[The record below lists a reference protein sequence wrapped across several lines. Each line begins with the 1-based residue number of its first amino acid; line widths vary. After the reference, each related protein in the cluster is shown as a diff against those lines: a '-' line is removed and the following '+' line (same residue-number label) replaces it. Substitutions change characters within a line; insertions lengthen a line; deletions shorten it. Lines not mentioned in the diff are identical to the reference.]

1 MIDNNMTM
9 TVSLKDEASP
19 EFKKMA
25 TRFGMSTSDF
35 KKYLKDMMAKAKEME
50 QQINKLDFK
59 KLQENI
65 KTLRQEAQTQLA
77 EMKKS
82 LESLKAKSKDVF
94 LSIEKWTTRAVTA
107 IVAYTTIAGKQFA
120 DLESNIKKVET
131 ISDDSFKKISK
142 EVRNMA
148 MASGTSSK
156 ELAGALYEIVSAV
169 GDVPEKYKILEYSNK
184 LAIAGFTDTTTAV
197 DVLTTILNGYGMEMS
212 EVNRVSDILIQTQN
226 KGKIVVS
233 ELAQYMG
240 PIISTAKLAKVS
252 LEELAGAM
260 ATMTANGVKAPEA
273 STYLKNMMNELIKTG
288 TDADKAF
295 KKIYGKSFLQFKE
308 QGGTLQE
315 ALISLNESAKK
326 SGMTL
331 IDVFSS
337 IRSSSGALVLANN
350 MDKFIDSLKAMENA
364 SGTTDKAF
372 QKMMDTFTQKFKQVK
387 EILKEFGLR
396 IFETIAPQIDK
407 LMEKIKSIDV
417 DKVFSQENINN
428 VVSFGKAI
436 VTLGIALKGLKF
448 ANGFLEGLRILTG
461 AEVKKDM
468 LSVLKNGLGAMKNNV
483 KAQGL
488 GVMAH
493 FARRTPEQMQL
504 PGMGTT
510 SVPKT
515 SMFAGMLSSF
525 QGIIGKFKALFA
537 GGFTGALKSLGSVI
551 GRIIP
556 YILGSVKVFAA
567 LLGKLALI
575 GGVVAAVILALKLLW
590 DILSKNK
597 NVTQVWGKV
606 LTNLKEFISNIIYV
620 GKQLYTFLLNTFTG
634 DGVFGMVGKAIGS
647 VASAI
652 GSFINW
658 IIEAANKLLRKIGK
672 EIEAVNLN
680 YQNKQQNGASIEYWE
695 QQQAAL
701 NPIVAKGK
709 DKDVDPT
716 GGNVADLANSAQETA
731 NKFREGFEKLMSEI
745 GANITKEFTNEE
757 KLAELEKAKGKYGKY
772 IDEINRAI
780 NNVKLDILAD
790 KISYLLQGINL
801 ESLPKTF
808 EQKIMDLQEAAKK
821 QEEVIERL
829 KIKKVEPHVLQEA
842 EDKLKSI
849 EYTLRKLPLDEQK
862 EKLQEFAEAI
872 EKMPI
877 DEQISRYNA
886 LIPAIEGQI
895 AIVER
900 MVNDGLLDEKVLKD
914 YKKYLDEIKKKQQD
928 VMAQG
933 LTTWQ
938 KWGQGIQLL
947 ANTFSQL
954 GSATGSKT
962 MSGIG
967 NVLGNVFSIGSA
979 LKNWGGMS
987 SITGMFGAKAGAFT
1001 AGMNSLGAIAGAV
1014 TGGIA
1019 LVGTIG
1025 SLFGRSGK
1033 KKAAAIDAR
1042 NKENEEAYKKQISAL
1057 QQLTQ
1062 AIQQNSERIKSFADR
1077 MLTDIAKNPTIK
1089 MIFGGES
1096 NFDLLHHSVI
1106 AGKHF
1111 ADIAALEKGSK
1122 RYRSGFRKKSKSTYT
1137 KVDIGESEL
1146 LRYLG
1151 FSKSELDAFTD
1162 SEMKQLDSVLHNV
1175 NHETLRRATGRNLT
1189 ESSIEEWKKQVH
1201 EFVEQIKYL
1210 EKEKADLFKGS
1221 TLESFTGVEY
1231 KTEKELIKEYTE
1243 QFKQMGLVGE
1253 QYNET
1258 IKEMAKNNQVLITS
1272 MLDVRNSTIEG
1283 FASGNGGFLSSM
1295 KSYFEK
1301 IFKNASS
1308 VAYDVVFSDLDHYLT
1323 QAFEKISNKLVDIK
1337 KNGKLDFKGL
1347 FSDFDFEKL
1356 KNLDIMEKQV
1366 KQSLDVIKKELL
1378 SNGIDLSLINKM
1390 LPWSDFND
1398 RINDLKNALSSAMNA
1413 GLEEHKFSSFTKAL
1427 GQSLYDSVKNSLVKA
1442 FSESALYQGMIE
1454 KFIRAENFQAQLEKA
1469 GNFKDVLGIADGI
1482 MKKFSYEL
1490 EAAGFGGFD
1499 AINNIRREEDTQL
1512 GNAYYTDKAA
1522 NVNIN
1527 VTNNFYAEVYGVD
1540 DLDTRIAKGTESGIK
1555 NWLNRPNGSN

>member
-9 TVSLKDEASP
+9 TVSLNDEASP

-25 TRFGMSTSDF
+25 NRFGMSTNKF

-50 QQINKLDFK
+50 REINKLDFK

-252 LEELAGAM
+252 LEELSGAM

-372 QKMMDTFTQKFKQVK
+372 QKMMNTFTQKFKQVK

-396 IFETIAPQIDK
+396 VFETIAPQIDK
-407 LMEKIKSIDV
+407 LMKKIKSIDV
-417 DKVFSQENINN
+417 DKVFSQENINK

-488 GVMAH
+488 GVMASAGKAYN
-493 FARRTPEQMQL
+493 FTKNIPNL
-504 PGMGTT
+504 TT
-510 SVPKT
+510 SSGFKNGIQALNNAAGNISIKSITSILGGAFKGLGNILKNIVPY
-515 SMFAGMLSSF
+515 
-525 QGIIGKFKALFA
+525 
-537 GGFTGALKSLGSVI
+537 V
-551 GRIIP
+551 
-556 YILGSVKVFAA
+556 LGSVKVFVA

-575 GGVVAAVILALKLLW
+575 GAVVGVVIAALKLLW

-620 GKQLYTFLLNTFTG
+620 GKQLYTFLVNIFTG
-634 DGVFGMVGKAIGS
+634 DGVFGMVGKAIGGL
-647 VASAI
+647 ASAL
-652 GSFINW
+652 GSFFNW
-658 IIEAANKLLRKIGK
+658 ILEKANWFLKFIGK
-672 EIEAVNLN
+672 GLERANTRDDKKSYWGNVYDTNNSNDGFLSVPSGIGKTTKE
-680 YQNKQQNGASIEYWE
+680 NKDTI
-695 QQQAAL
+695 L
-701 NPIVAKGK
+701 
-709 DKDVDPT
+709 
-716 GGNVADLANSAQETA
+716 GGNVADLANSAEDVA
-731 NKFREGFEKLMSEI
+731 KKFREGFEKLMSEI

-1033 KKAAAIDAR
+1033 KKAAAIDAK
-1042 NKENEEAYKKQISAL
+1042 NKENEEAYKKQIFAL

-1096 NFDLLHHSVI
+1096 NFDLLHHSMI

-1111 ADIAALEKGSK
+1111 ADITALEKGSK

-1137 KVDIGESEL
+1137 KVDIGEGEL
-1146 LRYLG
+1146 LKYLG
-1151 FSKSELDAFTD
+1151 FAKTELDAFTD
-1162 SEMKQLDSVLHNV
+1162 EEMKQLDSVLDKV

-1221 TLESFTGVEY
+1221 TLESFAGVEY

-1308 VAYDVVFSDLDHYLT
+1308 VAYDVVFSDLDNYLT
-1323 QAFEKISNKLVDIK
+1323 RAFEKISNKLVDIK

-1378 SNGIDLSLINKM
+1378 SHGVDLSLIDKM

-1522 NVNIN
+1522 NVNI
-1527 VTNNFYAEVYGVD
+1527 TFNNTYNGDIYGFD
-1540 DLDTRIAKGTESGIK
+1540 DFESINRKMWLK
-1555 NWLNRPNGSN
+1555 NMEEYRLKPNGSN

>member
-9 TVSLKDEASP
+9 IVSLKDEASP

-82 LESLKAKSKDVF
+82 LESLKEKSKDVF

-120 DLESNIKKVET
+120 DLETNIKKVET

-148 MASGTSSK
+148 MDSGTSSK

-212 EVNRVSDILIQTQN
+212 QVNRVSDILIQTQN

-273 STYLKNMMNELIKTG
+273 STYLNNMMNELIKTG
-288 TDADKAF
+288 THADKAF

-364 SGTTDKAF
+364 GGTTDKAF

-428 VVSFGKAI
+428 VVGFGKAI

-510 SVPKT
+510 SIPKT

-525 QGIIGKFKALFA
+525 QKIVGKFKALFA

-575 GGVVAAVILALKLLW
+575 GGVVATVILALKLLW
-590 DILSKNK
+590 NILSKNK

-606 LTNLKEFISNIIYV
+606 LTNLKDFISNIIYV

-634 DGVFGMVGKAIGS
+634 NGVFGMVGKAIGS

-695 QQQAAL
+695 QQQAVL
-701 NPIVAKGK
+701 NPVVAKGK
-709 DKDVDPT
+709 DKNVETT

-772 IDEINRAI
+772 IEEINRAI

-790 KISYLLQGINL
+790 KISYLSKGINI
-801 ESLPKTF
+801 ESMEKSF
-808 EQKIMDLQEAAKK
+808 EQKKKDLEQMIEAQK
-821 QEEVIERL
+821 ELIERN
-829 KIKKVEPHVLQEA
+829 KIKGIDEYPLKEL
-842 EDKLKSI
+842 EDQLKNM

-895 AIVER
+895 AIVEQ

-914 YKKYLDEIKKKQQD
+914 YKKDLDEIKKKQQD

-938 KWGQGIQLL
+938 KWGENIEVL
-947 ANTFSQL
+947 ANSLSQL
-954 GSATGSKT
+954 ASATGSKR
-962 MSGIG
+962 IG
-967 NVLGNVFSIGSA
+967 MASNILGNA
-979 LKNWGGMS
+979 MS
-987 SITGMFGAKAGAFT
+987 MAKG
-1001 AGMNSLGAIAGAV
+1001 
-1014 TGGIA
+1014 
-1019 LVGTIG
+1019 IG
-1025 SLFGRSGK
+1025 SLVSIASGATTAGVIPVIGTAIGVVSAGINIVKAFGASGK
-1033 KKAAAIDAR
+1033 KKAAKIDAR

-1062 AIQQNSERIKSFADR
+1062 AIQKNSERIKSFADR
-1077 MLTDIAKNPTIK
+1077 MLTDVAKNPTIR
-1089 MIFGGES
+1089 MIVGGER
-1096 NFDLLHHSVI
+1096 NFNLLHNSMI
-1106 AGKHF
+1106 SGKHF
-1111 ADIAALEKGSK
+1111 ADITALEKGSA
-1122 RYRSGFRKKSKSTYT
+1122 RYRSGFRHKHKSTYT

-1151 FSKSELDAFTD
+1151 FDKTELDAFTD
-1162 SEMKQLDSVLHNV
+1162 SEMKQLDKVLNQV

-1210 EKEKADLFKGS
+1210 EREKADLFKGS
-1221 TLESFTGVEY
+1221 TLESFSGVEY

-1253 QYNET
+1253 QYNKT

-1283 FASGNGGFLSSM
+1283 FASGNGGFLTSM

-1308 VAYDVVFSDLDHYLT
+1308 VAYDLVFSDLDHYLT

-1337 KNGKLDFKGL
+1337 KSGKLDFKGL
-1347 FSDFDFEKL
+1347 FSDFDFEKI

-1378 SNGIDLSLINKM
+1378 SRGVDLSLIDKM

-1398 RINDLKNALSSAMNA
+1398 RINGLKNALSSAMSA
-1413 GLEEHKFSSFTKAL
+1413 GLEEHKFSSFTKVL
-1427 GQSLYDSVKNSLVKA
+1427 GQSLYDSVKNSLIKA

-1454 KFIRAENFQAQLEKA
+1454 KFIRAEDFQAQLEKA
-1469 GNFKDVLGIADGI
+1469 GNFKDALRIADGI
-1482 MKKFSYEL
+1482 MKKFGYEL
-1490 EAAGFGGFD
+1490 EANGLGGFD
-1499 AINNIRREEDTQL
+1499 GINNIRREEDTQL

>member
-9 TVSLKDEASP
+9 IVSLKDEASP

-82 LESLKAKSKDVF
+82 LESLKEKSKDVF

-120 DLESNIKKVET
+120 DLETNIKKVET

-148 MASGTSSK
+148 MDSGTSSK

-212 EVNRVSDILIQTQN
+212 QVNRVSDILIQTQN

-364 SGTTDKAF
+364 GGTTDKAF

-493 FARRTPEQMQL
+493 FARRTPEQLQL

-510 SVPKT
+510 SIPKT

-525 QGIIGKFKALFA
+525 QKIVGKFKALFA

-575 GGVVAAVILALKLLW
+575 GGVVATVILALKLLW
-590 DILSKNK
+590 NILSKNK

-606 LTNLKEFISNIIYV
+606 LTNLKDFISNIIYV

-634 DGVFGMVGKAIGS
+634 NGVFGMVGKAIGS

-701 NPIVAKGK
+701 NPIITKGK
-709 DKDVDPT
+709 DKDVVPT

-772 IDEINRAI
+772 IEEINRAI

-790 KISYLLQGINL
+790 KISYLSKGINI
-801 ESLPKTF
+801 ESMEKSF
-808 EQKIMDLQEAAKK
+808 EQKKKDLEQMIEAQK
-821 QEEVIERL
+821 ELIERN
-829 KIKKVEPHVLQEA
+829 KIKGIDEYPLKEL
-842 EDKLKSI
+842 EDQLKNM

-895 AIVER
+895 AIVEQ

-914 YKKYLDEIKKKQQD
+914 YKKNLDEIKKKQQE
-928 VMAQG
+928 VQAQG
-933 LTTWQ
+933 LTTWE

-967 NVLGNVFSIGSA
+967 NILGNVFSIGSA
-979 LKNWGGMS
+979 MKNWGGMS
-987 SITGMFGAKAGAFT
+987 SITGMFSKAGSFSG
-1001 AGMNSLGAIAGAV
+1001 GMASLGAVAGAV

-1025 SLFGRSGK
+1025 SLIGRSGK
-1033 KKAAAIDAR
+1033 KKAAKIDAR

-1077 MLTDIAKNPTIK
+1077 MLTDVAKNPTIR
-1089 MIFGGES
+1089 MIVGGEN
-1096 NFDLLHHSVI
+1096 NFDLLHNSMI
-1106 AGKHF
+1106 GGKHF
-1111 ADIAALEKGSK
+1111 ADIVALEKGSA
-1122 RYRSGFRKKSKSTYT
+1122 RYRSGFRHKHKSTYT

-1151 FSKSELDAFTD
+1151 FDKTELDAFTD
-1162 SEMKQLDSVLHNV
+1162 SEMKQLDKVLNQV

-1210 EKEKADLFKGS
+1210 EREKADLFKGS
-1221 TLESFTGVEY
+1221 TLESFSGVEY

-1253 QYNET
+1253 QYNKT

-1283 FASGNGGFLSSM
+1283 FASGNGGFLTSM

-1308 VAYDVVFSDLDHYLT
+1308 VAYDLVFSDLDHYLT

-1337 KNGKLDFKGL
+1337 KSGKLDFKGL
-1347 FSDFDFEKL
+1347 FSDFDFEKI

-1378 SNGIDLSLINKM
+1378 SRGVDLSLINKM

-1398 RINDLKNALSSAMNA
+1398 RINSLKNALSNAMSA

-1427 GQSLYDSVKNSLVKA
+1427 GQSLYDSVKNSLIKA

-1454 KFIRAENFQAQLEKA
+1454 KFIKAEDFQAQLEKA
-1469 GNFKDVLGIADGI
+1469 GNFKEALRIADGI
-1482 MKKFSYEL
+1482 MKKFGYEL
-1490 EAAGFGGFD
+1490 EANGLGGFD
-1499 AINNIRREEDTQL
+1499 GINNIRREEDTQL

-1522 NVNIN
+1522 NVNF
-1527 VTNNFYAEVYGVD
+1527 TFNNTYNGDIYGIED
-1540 DLDTRIAKGTESGIK
+1540 FNGKIRRMWTECWEEQRK
-1555 NWLNRPNGSN
+1555 KPNGSN

>member
-9 TVSLKDEASP
+9 IVSLKDEASP

-82 LESLKAKSKDVF
+82 LESLKEKSKDVF

-120 DLESNIKKVET
+120 DLETNIKKVET

-148 MASGTSSK
+148 MDSGTSSK

-212 EVNRVSDILIQTQN
+212 QVNRVSDILIQTQN

-364 SGTTDKAF
+364 GGTTDKAF

-510 SVPKT
+510 SIPKT

-525 QGIIGKFKALFA
+525 QKIVGKFKALFA

-575 GGVVAAVILALKLLW
+575 GGVVATVILALKLLW
-590 DILSKNK
+590 NILSKNK

-606 LTNLKEFISNIIYV
+606 LTNLKDFISNIIYV

-634 DGVFGMVGKAIGS
+634 NGVFGMVGKAIGS

-701 NPIVAKGK
+701 NPIITKGK
-709 DKDVDPT
+709 DKDVVPT

-772 IDEINRAI
+772 IEEINRAI

-790 KISYLLQGINL
+790 KISYLSKGINI
-801 ESLPKTF
+801 ESMEKSF
-808 EQKIMDLQEAAKK
+808 EQKKKDLEQMIEAQK
-821 QEEVIERL
+821 ELIERN
-829 KIKKVEPHVLQEA
+829 KIKGIDEYPLKEL
-842 EDKLKSI
+842 EDQLKNM

-895 AIVER
+895 AIVEQ

-914 YKKYLDEIKKKQQD
+914 YKKNLDEIKKKQQE
-928 VMAQG
+928 VQAQG
-933 LTTWQ
+933 LTTWE

-967 NVLGNVFSIGSA
+967 NILGNVFSIGSA
-979 LKNWGGMS
+979 MKNWGGMS
-987 SITGMFGAKAGAFT
+987 SITGMFSKAGSFSG
-1001 AGMNSLGAIAGAV
+1001 GMASLGAVAGAV

-1025 SLFGRSGK
+1025 SLIGRSGK
-1033 KKAAAIDAR
+1033 KKAAKIDAR

-1077 MLTDIAKNPTIK
+1077 MLTDVAKNPTIR
-1089 MIFGGES
+1089 MIVGGER
-1096 NFDLLHHSVI
+1096 NFDLLHNSMI
-1106 AGKHF
+1106 GGKHF
-1111 ADIAALEKGSK
+1111 ADITALEKGSA
-1122 RYRSGFRKKSKSTYT
+1122 RYRSGLRHKHKSTYT

-1151 FSKSELDAFTD
+1151 FDKTELDAFTD
-1162 SEMKQLDSVLHNV
+1162 SEMKQLDNVLNRV

-1210 EKEKADLFKGS
+1210 EREKADLFKGS
-1221 TLESFTGVEY
+1221 TLESFSGVEY

-1253 QYNET
+1253 QYNKT

-1337 KNGKLDFKGL
+1337 KSGKLDFKGL
-1347 FSDFDFEKL
+1347 FSDFDFEKF

-1378 SNGIDLSLINKM
+1378 SRGVDLSLIDKM

-1398 RINDLKNALSSAMNA
+1398 RINGLKNALSSAMSA
-1413 GLEEHKFSSFTKAL
+1413 GLEEHKFSSFTKVL
-1427 GQSLYDSVKNSLVKA
+1427 GQSLYDSVKNSLIKA

-1454 KFIRAENFQAQLEKA
+1454 KFIRAEDFQAQLEKA
-1469 GNFKDVLGIADGI
+1469 GNFKEALRIADGI
-1482 MKKFSYEL
+1482 MKKFGYEL
-1490 EAAGFGGFD
+1490 EANGLGGFD
-1499 AINNIRREEDTQL
+1499 GINNIRREEDTQL

>member
-9 TVSLKDEASP
+9 TVSLNDEASP

-25 TRFGMSTSDF
+25 NRFGMSTNKF

-50 QQINKLDFK
+50 REINKLDFK

-240 PIISTAKLAKVS
+240 PIISTAKIAKVS

-372 QKMMDTFTQKFKQVK
+372 QKMMNTFTQKFKQVK

-417 DKVFSQENINN
+417 DKVFSQENIDK

-468 LSVLKNGLGAMKNNV
+468 LSVLKNGLGATRNNI

-488 GVMAH
+488 SVMSY
-493 FARRTPEQMQL
+493 FAKKTPEQMQL
-504 PGMGTT
+504 PGMGTSGT
-510 SVPKT
+510 KT
-515 SMFAGMLSSF
+515 SMFAGLLTSF
-525 QGIIGKFKALFA
+525 QGMIGKFKSLFA
-537 GGFTGALKSLGSVI
+537 GGFTAALKSLGGVI

-556 YILGSVKVFAA
+556 YILGSVKVFVA

-575 GGVVAAVILALKLLW
+575 GAVVGAVILALKLLW

-652 GSFINW
+652 GSFVNW

-672 EIEAVNLN
+672 EIEAVNLD

-709 DKDVDPT
+709 DKNVVPT
-716 GGNVADLANSAQETA
+716 EGNVADLANSAEDVA
-731 NKFREGFEKLMSEI
+731 KKFREGFEKLMSEI

-790 KISYLLQGINL
+790 KISYLSKGINI
-801 ESLPKTF
+801 ESMAKSF
-808 EQKIMDLQEAAKK
+808 EQKKKDLEQMIEAQK
-821 QEEVIERL
+821 EIIERK
-829 KIKKVEPHVLQEA
+829 KIKGIDEYALKEL
-842 EDKLKSI
+842 EDQLKNM

-895 AIVER
+895 AIVEK
-900 MVNDGLLDEKVLKD
+900 MVNDGLLDEKFLKD

-987 SITGMFGAKAGAFT
+987 SITGMFSGASGAFT
-1001 AGMNSLGAIAGAV
+1001 AGMTSLGAIAGAV

-1096 NFDLLHHSVI
+1096 NFDLLHHSMI

-1111 ADIAALEKGSK
+1111 ADITAIEKGSK

-1162 SEMKQLDSVLHNV
+1162 GEMKQLDSVLHNV

-1308 VAYDVVFSDLDHYLT
+1308 VAYDVVFSDLDNYLT
-1323 QAFEKISNKLVDIK
+1323 RAFEKISNKLVDIK

-1522 NVNIN
+1522 NVNMTFNITHN
-1527 VTNNFYAEVYGVD
+1527 GDVYGIE
-1540 DLDTRIAKGTESGIK
+1540 DLNGKIRRMWTECWEEQRK
-1555 NWLNRPNGSN
+1555 KPNGSN

>member
-9 TVSLKDEASP
+9 TVSLNDEASP

-25 TRFGMSTSDF
+25 NRFGMSTNKF

-50 QQINKLDFK
+50 REINKLDFK

-233 ELAQYMG
+233 ELAQYMR

-372 QKMMDTFTQKFKQVK
+372 QKMMNTFTQKFKQVK

-417 DKVFSQENINN
+417 DKVFSQENIDK

-468 LSVLKNGLGAMKNNV
+468 LSVLKNGLGATRNNI

-488 GVMAH
+488 SVMSY
-493 FARRTPEQMQL
+493 FAKKTPEQMQL
-504 PGMGTT
+504 PGMGTSGT
-510 SVPKT
+510 KT
-515 SMFAGMLSSF
+515 SMFAGLLTSF
-525 QGIIGKFKALFA
+525 QGMIGKFKSLFA
-537 GGFTGALKSLGSVI
+537 GGFTAALKSLGGVI

-556 YILGSVKVFAA
+556 YILGSVKVFVA

-575 GGVVAAVILALKLLW
+575 GAVVGAVILALKLLW

-652 GSFINW
+652 GSFVNW

-672 EIEAVNLN
+672 EIEAVNLD

-709 DKDVDPT
+709 DKNVVPT
-716 GGNVADLANSAQETA
+716 EGNVADLANSAEDVA
-731 NKFREGFEKLMSEI
+731 KKFREGFEKLMSEI

-790 KISYLLQGINL
+790 KISYLSKGINI
-801 ESLPKTF
+801 ESMAKSF
-808 EQKIMDLQEAAKK
+808 EQKKKDLEQMIEAQK
-821 QEEVIERL
+821 EIIERK
-829 KIKKVEPHVLQEA
+829 KIKGIDEYALKEL
-842 EDKLKSI
+842 EDQLKNM

-895 AIVER
+895 AIVEK
-900 MVNDGLLDEKVLKD
+900 MVNDGLLDEKFLKD

-987 SITGMFGAKAGAFT
+987 SITGMFSGASGAFT
-1001 AGMNSLGAIAGAV
+1001 AGMTSLGAIAGAV

-1096 NFDLLHHSVI
+1096 NFDLLHHSMI

-1111 ADIAALEKGSK
+1111 ADITAIEKGSK

-1162 SEMKQLDSVLHNV
+1162 GEMKQLDSVLHNV

-1308 VAYDVVFSDLDHYLT
+1308 VAYDVVFSDLDNYLT
-1323 QAFEKISNKLVDIK
+1323 RAFEKISNKLVDIK

-1398 RINDLKNALSSAMNA
+1398 RINDLKNALSSAMNT

-1522 NVNIN
+1522 NVNMTFNITHN
-1527 VTNNFYAEVYGVD
+1527 GDVYGIE
-1540 DLDTRIAKGTESGIK
+1540 DLNGKIRRMWTECWEEQRK
-1555 NWLNRPNGSN
+1555 KPNGSN

>member
-9 TVSLKDEASP
+9 IVSLKDEASP

-82 LESLKAKSKDVF
+82 LESLKEKSKDVF

-120 DLESNIKKVET
+120 DLETNIKKVET

-148 MASGTSSK
+148 MDSGTSSK

-212 EVNRVSDILIQTQN
+212 QVNRVSDILIQTQN

-364 SGTTDKAF
+364 GGTTDKAF

-428 VVSFGKAI
+428 VVGFGKAI

-448 ANGFLEGLRILTG
+448 ANGFLEGLRVLTG

-575 GGVVAAVILALKLLW
+575 GGVVATVILALKLLW
-590 DILSKNK
+590 NILSKNK

-606 LTNLKEFISNIIYV
+606 LTNLKDFISNIIYV

-634 DGVFGMVGKAIGS
+634 NGVFGMVGKAIGS

-701 NPIVAKGK
+701 NPIITKGK
-709 DKDVDPT
+709 DKDVVPT

-772 IDEINRAI
+772 IEEINRAI
-780 NNVKLDILAD
+780 NNVKLDILAE
-790 KISYLLQGINL
+790 KISYLSKGINI
-801 ESLPKTF
+801 ESMEKSF
-808 EQKIMDLQEAAKK
+808 EQKKKDLEQMIEAQK
-821 QEEVIERL
+821 ELIERN
-829 KIKKVEPHVLQEA
+829 KIKGIDEYPLKEL
-842 EDKLKSI
+842 EDQLKNM

-895 AIVER
+895 AIVEQ

-914 YKKYLDEIKKKQQD
+914 YKKNLDEIKKKQQE
-928 VMAQG
+928 VQAQG
-933 LTTWQ
+933 LTTWE

-967 NVLGNVFSIGSA
+967 NILGNVFSIGSA
-979 LKNWGGMS
+979 MKNWGGMA
-987 SITGMFGAKAGAFT
+987 SITEMFSGGSAAFSGGMA
-1001 AGMNSLGAIAGAV
+1001 SLGAVAGAV

-1025 SLFGRSGK
+1025 SLIGRRGK
-1033 KKAAAIDAR
+1033 KKAAKIDAK

-1077 MLTDIAKNPTIK
+1077 MLTDVAKNPTIR
-1089 MIFGGES
+1089 MIVGGEN
-1096 NFDLLHHSVI
+1096 NFDLLHNSMI
-1106 AGKHF
+1106 GGKHF
-1111 ADIAALEKGSK
+1111 ADIVALEKGSA
-1122 RYRSGFRKKSKSTYT
+1122 RYRSGFRHKHKSTYT
-1137 KVDIGESEL
+1137 KVDIGEAEL

-1151 FSKSELDAFTD
+1151 FDKRELDAFTD
-1162 SEMKQLDSVLHNV
+1162 SEMKQLDNVLNQV

-1210 EKEKADLFKGS
+1210 EREKADLFKGS
-1221 TLESFTGVEY
+1221 TLESFSGVEY

-1253 QYNET
+1253 QYNKT

-1283 FASGNGGFLSSM
+1283 FASGNGGFLTSM

-1308 VAYDVVFSDLDHYLT
+1308 VAYDLVFSDLDHYLT

-1337 KNGKLDFKGL
+1337 KSGKLDFKGL
-1347 FSDFDFEKL
+1347 FSDFDFEKF

-1378 SNGIDLSLINKM
+1378 SRGVDLSLINKM

-1398 RINDLKNALSSAMNA
+1398 RINSLKNALSNAMSA

-1427 GQSLYDSVKNSLVKA
+1427 GQSLYDSVKNSLIKA

-1454 KFIRAENFQAQLEKA
+1454 KFIRAEDFQAQLEKA
-1469 GNFKDVLGIADGI
+1469 GNFKDALRIADGI
-1482 MKKFSYEL
+1482 MKKFGYEL
-1490 EAAGFGGFD
+1490 EANGLGGFD
-1499 AINNIRREEDTQL
+1499 GINNIRREEDTQL

>member
-9 TVSLKDEASP
+9 TVSLNDEASP

-25 TRFGMSTSDF
+25 NRFGMSTNKF

-50 QQINKLDFK
+50 REINKLDFK

-372 QKMMDTFTQKFKQVK
+372 QKMMNTFTQKFKQVK

-417 DKVFSQENINN
+417 DKVFSQENIDK

-468 LSVLKNGLGAMKNNV
+468 LSVLKNGLGATRNNI

-488 GVMAH
+488 SVMSY
-493 FARRTPEQMQL
+493 FARKTPEQMQL
-504 PGMGTT
+504 PGMGTSGT
-510 SVPKT
+510 KT
-515 SMFAGMLSSF
+515 SMFTGLLTSF
-525 QGIIGKFKALFA
+525 QGMIGKFKSLFS
-537 GGFTGALKSLGSVI
+537 GGFTAALKSLGSVI

-556 YILGSVKVFAA
+556 YVLGSVKVFVA

-575 GGVVAAVILALKLLW
+575 GAVVGVVIAALKLLW

-620 GKQLYTFLLNTFTG
+620 GKQLYTFLVNTFTG

-658 IIEAANKLLRKIGK
+658 IIEAANTLLRKIGK

-680 YQNKQQNGASIEYWE
+680 YQNKHQNGASIEYWE

-709 DKDVDPT
+709 DKNVDPT
-716 GGNVADLANSAQETA
+716 GGNVADLANSAEDVA
-731 NKFREGFEKLMSEI
+731 KKFREGFEKLMSEI

-790 KISYLLQGINL
+790 KISYLSKGINI
-801 ESLPKTF
+801 ESMAKSF
-808 EQKIMDLQEAAKK
+808 EQKKKDLEQMIEAQK
-821 QEEVIERL
+821 EIIERK
-829 KIKKVEPHVLQEA
+829 KIKGIDEYALKEL
-842 EDKLKSI
+842 EDQLKNM

-895 AIVER
+895 AIVEK
-900 MVNDGLLDEKVLKD
+900 MVNDGLLDEKFLKD

-987 SITGMFGAKAGAFT
+987 SITGMFSGASGAFT
-1001 AGMNSLGAIAGAV
+1001 AGMTSLGAIAGAV

-1077 MLTDIAKNPTIK
+1077 MLTDVAKNPTIK

-1096 NFDLLHHSVI
+1096 NFDLLHHSMI

-1111 ADIAALEKGSK
+1111 ADITAIEKGSK

-1162 SEMKQLDSVLHNV
+1162 EEMKQLDSVLHNV

-1308 VAYDVVFSDLDHYLT
+1308 VAYDVVFSDLDNYLT
-1323 QAFEKISNKLVDIK
+1323 RAFEKISNKLVDIK

-1482 MKKFSYEL
+1482 MKKFGYEL
-1490 EAAGFGGFD
+1490 EAAGLGGID

-1522 NVNIN
+1522 NVNMTFNITHN
-1527 VTNNFYAEVYGVD
+1527 GDVYGIE
-1540 DLDTRIAKGTESGIK
+1540 DLNGKIRRMWTECWEEQRK
-1555 NWLNRPNGSN
+1555 KPNGSN

>member
-9 TVSLKDEASP
+9 TVSLNDEASP

-25 TRFGMSTSDF
+25 NRFGMSTNKF

-50 QQINKLDFK
+50 REINKLDFK

-372 QKMMDTFTQKFKQVK
+372 QKMMNTFTQKFKQVK

-417 DKVFSQENINN
+417 DKVFSQENINK

-488 GVMAH
+488 GVMASAGKAYN
-493 FARRTPEQMQL
+493 FTKNIPNL
-504 PGMGTT
+504 TT
-510 SVPKT
+510 SSGFKNGIQALNNAAGNISIKSITSILGGAFKGLGNILKNIVPY
-515 SMFAGMLSSF
+515 
-525 QGIIGKFKALFA
+525 
-537 GGFTGALKSLGSVI
+537 V
-551 GRIIP
+551 
-556 YILGSVKVFAA
+556 LGSVKVFVA

-575 GGVVAAVILALKLLW
+575 GAVVGVVIAALKLLW

-620 GKQLYTFLLNTFTG
+620 GKQLYTFLVNTFTG
-634 DGVFGMVGKAIGS
+634 DGVFGMVGKAIGGL
-647 VASAI
+647 ASAL
-652 GSFINW
+652 GSFFNW
-658 IIEAANKLLRKIGK
+658 ILEKANWFLKFIGK
-672 EIEAVNLN
+672 GLERANTRDDKKSYWGNVYDPNNSNDGFLSVPSGIGKTTKE
-680 YQNKQQNGASIEYWE
+680 NKDTI
-695 QQQAAL
+695 L
-701 NPIVAKGK
+701 
-709 DKDVDPT
+709 
-716 GGNVADLANSAQETA
+716 GGNVADLANSAEGVA
-731 NKFREGFEKLMSEI
+731 KKFREGFEKLMSEI

-1001 AGMNSLGAIAGAV
+1001 AGMTSLGAIAGAV

-1033 KKAAAIDAR
+1033 KKAAAIDAK

-1096 NFDLLHHSVI
+1096 NFDLLHHSMI

-1111 ADIAALEKGSK
+1111 ADITALEKGSK

-1162 SEMKQLDSVLHNV
+1162 SEMKQLDGVLHNV

-1308 VAYDVVFSDLDHYLT
+1308 VAYDVVFSDLDNYLT
-1323 QAFEKISNKLVDIK
+1323 RAFEKISNKLVDIK

-1347 FSDFDFEKL
+1347 FSDFDFKKL

-1378 SNGIDLSLINKM
+1378 SHGVDLSLINKM

-1427 GQSLYDSVKNSLVKA
+1427 GQSLYDSMKNSLVKA

-1482 MKKFSYEL
+1482 IKKFGYEL
-1490 EAAGFGGFD
+1490 EAAGLGGFD

-1522 NVNIN
+1522 NVNMTFNITHN
-1527 VTNNFYAEVYGVD
+1527 GDVYGIE
-1540 DLDTRIAKGTESGIK
+1540 DLNGKIRRMWTECWEEQRK
-1555 NWLNRPNGSN
+1555 KPNGSN

>member
-9 TVSLKDEASP
+9 IVSLKDEASP

-82 LESLKAKSKDVF
+82 LESLKEKSKDVF

-120 DLESNIKKVET
+120 DLETNIKKVET

-148 MASGTSSK
+148 MDSGTSSK

-212 EVNRVSDILIQTQN
+212 QVNRVSDILIQTQN

-273 STYLKNMMNELIKTG
+273 STYLNNMMNELIKTG
-288 TDADKAF
+288 THADKAF

-364 SGTTDKAF
+364 GGTTDKAF

-493 FARRTPEQMQL
+493 FARRTPEQLQL

-510 SVPKT
+510 SIPKT

-525 QGIIGKFKALFA
+525 QKIVGKFKALFA

-575 GGVVAAVILALKLLW
+575 GGVVATVILALKLLW
-590 DILSKNK
+590 NILSKNK

-606 LTNLKEFISNIIYV
+606 LTNLKDFISNIIYV

-634 DGVFGMVGKAIGS
+634 NGVFGMVGKAIGS

-701 NPIVAKGK
+701 NPIITKGK
-709 DKDVDPT
+709 DKDVVPT

-772 IDEINRAI
+772 IEEINRAI

-790 KISYLLQGINL
+790 KISYLSKGINI
-801 ESLPKTF
+801 ESMEKSF
-808 EQKIMDLQEAAKK
+808 EQKKKDLEQMIEAQK
-821 QEEVIERL
+821 ELIERN
-829 KIKKVEPHVLQEA
+829 KIKGIDEYPLKEL
-842 EDKLKSI
+842 EDQLKNM

-895 AIVER
+895 AIVEQ

-914 YKKYLDEIKKKQQD
+914 YKKNLDEIKKKQQE
-928 VMAQG
+928 VQAQG
-933 LTTWQ
+933 LTTWE

-967 NVLGNVFSIGSA
+967 NILGNVFSIGSA
-979 LKNWGGMS
+979 MKNWGGMS
-987 SITGMFGAKAGAFT
+987 SITGMFSKAGSFSG
-1001 AGMNSLGAIAGAV
+1001 GMASLGAVAGAV

-1025 SLFGRSGK
+1025 SLIGRSGK
-1033 KKAAAIDAR
+1033 KKAAKIDAR

-1077 MLTDIAKNPTIK
+1077 MLTDVAKNPTIR
-1089 MIFGGES
+1089 MIVGGER
-1096 NFDLLHHSVI
+1096 NFNLLHNSMI
-1106 AGKHF
+1106 SGKHF
-1111 ADIAALEKGSK
+1111 ADITALEKGSA
-1122 RYRSGFRKKSKSTYT
+1122 RYRSGFRHKHKSTYT

-1151 FSKSELDAFTD
+1151 FDKTELDAFTD
-1162 SEMKQLDSVLHNV
+1162 SEMKQLDKVLNQV

-1210 EKEKADLFKGS
+1210 EREKADLFKGS
-1221 TLESFTGVEY
+1221 TLESFSGVEY

-1253 QYNET
+1253 QYNKT

-1283 FASGNGGFLSSM
+1283 FASGNGGFLTSM

-1308 VAYDVVFSDLDHYLT
+1308 VAYDMVFSDLDHYLT

-1337 KNGKLDFKGL
+1337 KSGKLDFKGL
-1347 FSDFDFEKL
+1347 FSDFDFEKF

-1378 SNGIDLSLINKM
+1378 SRGVDLSLINKM

-1398 RINDLKNALSSAMNA
+1398 RINDLKNALSSAMSA
-1413 GLEEHKFSSFTKAL
+1413 GLEEHKFSSFTKTL
-1427 GQSLYDSVKNSLVKA
+1427 GQSLYDSVKNSLIKA

-1454 KFIRAENFQAQLEKA
+1454 KFIRAEDFQAQLEKA
-1469 GNFKDVLGIADGI
+1469 GNFKDALRIADGI
-1482 MKKFSYEL
+1482 MKKFGYEL
-1490 EAAGFGGFD
+1490 EANGLGGFD
-1499 AINNIRREEDTQL
+1499 GINNIRREEDTQL

>member
-9 TVSLKDEASP
+9 TVSLNDEASP

-25 TRFGMSTSDF
+25 NRFGMSTNKF

-50 QQINKLDFK
+50 REINKLDFK

-372 QKMMDTFTQKFKQVK
+372 QKMMNTFTQKFKQVK

-417 DKVFSQENINN
+417 DKVFSQENINK

-488 GVMAH
+488 GVMASAGKAYN
-493 FARRTPEQMQL
+493 FTKNIPNL
-504 PGMGTT
+504 TT
-510 SVPKT
+510 SSGFKNGIQALNNAAGNISIKSITSILGGAFKGLGNILKNIVPY
-515 SMFAGMLSSF
+515 
-525 QGIIGKFKALFA
+525 
-537 GGFTGALKSLGSVI
+537 V
-551 GRIIP
+551 
-556 YILGSVKVFAA
+556 LGSVKVFVA

-575 GGVVAAVILALKLLW
+575 GAVVGVVIAALKLLW

-620 GKQLYTFLLNTFTG
+620 GKQLYTFLVNTFTG
-634 DGVFGMVGKAIGS
+634 DGVFGMVGKAIGGL
-647 VASAI
+647 ASAL
-652 GSFINW
+652 GSFFNW
-658 IIEAANKLLRKIGK
+658 ILEKANWFLKFIGK
-672 EIEAVNLN
+672 GLERANTRDDKKSYWGNVYDPNNSNDGFLSVPSGIGKTTKE
-680 YQNKQQNGASIEYWE
+680 NKDTI
-695 QQQAAL
+695 L
-701 NPIVAKGK
+701 
-709 DKDVDPT
+709 
-716 GGNVADLANSAQETA
+716 GGNVADLANSAEGVA
-731 NKFREGFEKLMSEI
+731 KKFREGFEKLMSEI

-1001 AGMNSLGAIAGAV
+1001 AGMTSLGAIAGAV

-1033 KKAAAIDAR
+1033 KKAAAIDAK

-1096 NFDLLHHSVI
+1096 NFDLLHHSMI

-1111 ADIAALEKGSK
+1111 ADITALEKGSK

-1221 TLESFTGVEY
+1221 TLESFAGVEY

-1308 VAYDVVFSDLDHYLT
+1308 VAYDVVFSDLDNYLT
-1323 QAFEKISNKLVDIK
+1323 RAFEKISNKLVDIK

-1356 KNLDIMEKQV
+1356 KNLDITEKQV
-1366 KQSLDVIKKELL
+1366 KQSLDVIKKDLL

-1482 MKKFSYEL
+1482 IKKFGYEL
-1490 EAAGFGGFD
+1490 EAAGLGGFD

-1522 NVNIN
+1522 NVNMTFNITHN
-1527 VTNNFYAEVYGVD
+1527 GDVYGIE
-1540 DLDTRIAKGTESGIK
+1540 DLNGKIRRMWTECWEEQRK
-1555 NWLNRPNGSN
+1555 KPNGSN

>member
-9 TVSLKDEASP
+9 TVSLNDEASP

-25 TRFGMSTSDF
+25 NRFGMSTNKF

-50 QQINKLDFK
+50 REINKLDFK

-252 LEELAGAM
+252 LEELSGAM

-372 QKMMDTFTQKFKQVK
+372 QKMMNTFTQKFKQVK

-396 IFETIAPQIDK
+396 VFETIAPQIDK

-417 DKVFSQENINN
+417 DKVFSQENINK

-488 GVMAH
+488 GVMASAGKAYN
-493 FARRTPEQMQL
+493 FTKNIPNL
-504 PGMGTT
+504 TT
-510 SVPKT
+510 SSGFKNGIQALNNAAGNISIKSITSILGGAFKGLGNILKNIVPY
-515 SMFAGMLSSF
+515 
-525 QGIIGKFKALFA
+525 
-537 GGFTGALKSLGSVI
+537 V
-551 GRIIP
+551 
-556 YILGSVKVFAA
+556 LGSVKVFVA

-575 GGVVAAVILALKLLW
+575 GAVVGVVIAALKLLW

-620 GKQLYTFLLNTFTG
+620 GKQLYTFLVNTFTG
-634 DGVFGMVGKAIGS
+634 DGVFGMVGKAIGGL
-647 VASAI
+647 ASAL
-652 GSFINW
+652 GSFFNW
-658 IIEAANKLLRKIGK
+658 ILEKANWFLKFIGK
-672 EIEAVNLN
+672 GLERANTRDDKKSYWGNVYDPNNSNDGFLSVPSGIGKTTKE
-680 YQNKQQNGASIEYWE
+680 NKDTI
-695 QQQAAL
+695 L
-701 NPIVAKGK
+701 
-709 DKDVDPT
+709 
-716 GGNVADLANSAQETA
+716 GGNVADLANSAEGVA
-731 NKFREGFEKLMSEI
+731 KKFREGFEKLMSEI

-821 QEEVIERL
+821 QEEIIERL
-829 KIKKVEPHVLQEA
+829 NIKKVEPHVLQEA

-1033 KKAAAIDAR
+1033 KKAAAIDAK

-1096 NFDLLHHSVI
+1096 NFDLLHHSMI

-1111 ADIAALEKGSK
+1111 ADITALEKGSK

-1162 SEMKQLDSVLHNV
+1162 SEMKQLDSVLDKV

-1308 VAYDVVFSDLDHYLT
+1308 VAYDVVFSDLDYYLT

-1482 MKKFSYEL
+1482 MKKFGYEL
-1490 EAAGFGGFD
+1490 EAAGLGGFD

>member
-1 MIDNNMTM
+1 MTM
-9 TVSLKDEASP
+9 TVSLKDEAST

-25 TRFGMSTSDF
+25 NRFGMSTSDF

-260 ATMTANGVKAPEA
+260 ATMTANGVKAQEA

-372 QKMMDTFTQKFKQVK
+372 QKMMNTFIQKFKQVK

-417 DKVFSQENINN
+417 DKVFSQENINK

-468 LSVLKNGLGAMKNNV
+468 LSVLKNGLGATRNNI

-488 GVMAH
+488 SVMSY
-493 FARRTPEQMQL
+493 FAKKTPEQMQL
-504 PGMGTT
+504 PGMGTSGT
-510 SVPKT
+510 KT
-515 SMFAGMLSSF
+515 SMFAGLLTSF
-525 QGIIGKFKALFA
+525 QGMIGKFKSLFA
-537 GGFTGALKSLGSVI
+537 GGFTAALKSLGGVI

-556 YILGSVKVFAA
+556 YILGSVKVFVA

-575 GGVVAAVILALKLLW
+575 GAVVGAVILALKLLW

-620 GKQLYTFLLNTFTG
+620 GKQLYTFLVNTFTG

-658 IIEAANKLLRKIGK
+658 IIEAANTLLRKIGK

-709 DKDVDPT
+709 DKDVVPT
-716 GGNVADLANSAQETA
+716 EGNVADLANSAEDVA
-731 NKFREGFEKLMSEI
+731 KKFREGFEKLMSEI

-790 KISYLLQGINL
+790 KISYLSKGINI
-801 ESLPKTF
+801 ESMAKSF
-808 EQKIMDLQEAAKK
+808 EQKKKDLEQMIEAQK
-821 QEEVIERL
+821 ETIERK
-829 KIKKVEPHVLQEA
+829 KIKGIDEYALKEL
-842 EDKLKSI
+842 EDQLKNM

-895 AIVER
+895 AIVEQ

-914 YKKYLDEIKKKQQD
+914 YKKYLDEIKKKQKE
-928 VMAQG
+928 VEVQG
-933 LTTWQ
+933 LTTWG

-979 LKNWGGMS
+979 LKDWGGMS
-987 SITGMFGAKAGAFT
+987 SITGMFGGGTTAFT
-1001 AGMNSLGAIAGAV
+1001 AGMTSLGAVAGAV

-1025 SLFGRSGK
+1025 SLISSRGK
-1033 KKAAAIDAR
+1033 KKKAKIEAE
-1042 NKENEEAYKKQISAL
+1042 NKENEEAYKKQVSAME
-1057 QQLTQ
+1057 QLTQ
-1062 AIQQNSERIKSFADR
+1062 ALQQNSERIKSFADR
-1077 MLTDIAKNPTIK
+1077 MLTDVAKNPTLRVIL
-1089 MIFGGES
+1089 GGEN
-1096 NFDLLHHSVI
+1096 NFDLLHNSMI
-1106 AGKHF
+1106 SGKHF
-1111 ADIAALEKGSK
+1111 ADMVALEKGSK
-1122 RYRSGFRKKSKSTYT
+1122 KYRSGFRKKRKSTYT
-1137 KVDIGESEL
+1137 KVDIGESDL

-1151 FSKSELDAFTD
+1151 FDKAELDAFTD
-1162 SEMKQLDSVLHNV
+1162 NEMKQLDSVLDKV

-1201 EFVEQIKYL
+1201 EFTKQLEFL
-1210 EKEKADLFKGS
+1210 EKEKADLFRGS
-1221 TLESFTGVEY
+1221 TLESFSGMEFR
-1231 KTEKELIKEYTE
+1231 TEKELIKEYTE
-1243 QFKQMGLVGE
+1243 QFKELGLEGE
-1253 QYNET
+1253 KYTET

-1283 FASGNGGFLSSM
+1283 FANGNGGFLSSM

-1347 FSDFDFEKL
+1347 FSDFDFNKL

-1378 SNGIDLSLINKM
+1378 SHGVDLSLINKM

-1398 RINDLKNALSSAMNA
+1398 RINDLKNALSSAMSA

-1427 GQSLYDSVKNSLVKA
+1427 GQSLYDSVKNSLIKA

-1454 KFIRAENFQAQLEKA
+1454 KFIRAENFQAQLEKV
-1469 GNFKDVLGIADGI
+1469 GNFKEALGKADSI
-1482 MKKFSYEL
+1482 MKKFGYEL

-1499 AINNIRREEDTQL
+1499 AMNNIRREEDTQL

-1522 NVNIN
+1522 NVNMTFNITHN
-1527 VTNNFYAEVYGVD
+1527 GDVYGIE
-1540 DLDTRIAKGTESGIK
+1540 DLNGKIRRMWTECWEEQRK
-1555 NWLNRPNGSN
+1555 KPKAYL

>member
-9 TVSLKDEASP
+9 IVSLKDEASP

-82 LESLKAKSKDVF
+82 LESLKEKSKDVF

-120 DLESNIKKVET
+120 DLETNIKKVET

-212 EVNRVSDILIQTQN
+212 QVNRVSDILIQTQN

-364 SGTTDKAF
+364 GGTTDKAF

-428 VVSFGKAI
+428 VVGFGKAI

-448 ANGFLEGLRILTG
+448 ANGFLEGLRVLTG

-510 SVPKT
+510 SIPKT

-525 QGIIGKFKALFA
+525 QKIVGKFKALFA

-590 DILSKNK
+590 NILSKNK

-606 LTNLKEFISNIIYV
+606 LTNLKDFISNIIYV

-634 DGVFGMVGKAIGS
+634 NGVFGMVGKAIGS

-701 NPIVAKGK
+701 NPIITKGK
-709 DKDVDPT
+709 DKDVVPT

-772 IDEINRAI
+772 IEEINRAI
-780 NNVKLDILAD
+780 NNVKLDILAE
-790 KISYLLQGINL
+790 KISYLSKGINI
-801 ESLPKTF
+801 ESMEKSF
-808 EQKIMDLQEAAKK
+808 EQKKKDLEQTIEAQK
-821 QEEVIERL
+821 ERIERN
-829 KIKKVEPHVLQEA
+829 KIKGIDEYPLKEL
-842 EDKLKSI
+842 EDQLKNM

-895 AIVER
+895 AIVEQ

-914 YKKYLDEIKKKQQD
+914 YKKNLDEIKKKQQE
-928 VMAQG
+928 VQAQG
-933 LTTWQ
+933 LTTWE

-967 NVLGNVFSIGSA
+967 NILGNVFSIGSA
-979 LKNWGGMS
+979 MKNWGGMS
-987 SITGMFGAKAGAFT
+987 SITGMFSKAGSFSG
-1001 AGMNSLGAIAGAV
+1001 GMASLGAVAGAV

-1025 SLFGRSGK
+1025 SLIGRSGK
-1033 KKAAAIDAR
+1033 KKAAKIDAR

-1057 QQLTQ
+1057 HQLTQ

-1077 MLTDIAKNPTIK
+1077 MLTDVAKNPTIR
-1089 MIFGGES
+1089 MIVGGER
-1096 NFDLLHHSVI
+1096 NFDLLHNSMI
-1106 AGKHF
+1106 GGKHF
-1111 ADIAALEKGSK
+1111 ADITALEKGSA
-1122 RYRSGFRKKSKSTYT
+1122 RYRSGLRHKHKSTYT

-1151 FSKSELDAFTD
+1151 FDKTELDAFTD
-1162 SEMKQLDSVLHNV
+1162 SEMKQLDNVLNRV

-1210 EKEKADLFKGS
+1210 EREKADLFKGS
-1221 TLESFTGVEY
+1221 TLESFSGVEY

-1253 QYNET
+1253 QYNKT

-1337 KNGKLDFKGL
+1337 KSGKLDFKGL
-1347 FSDFDFEKL
+1347 FSDFDFEKF

-1378 SNGIDLSLINKM
+1378 SRGVDLSLINKM

-1398 RINDLKNALSSAMNA
+1398 RINDLKNALSSAMSA
-1413 GLEEHKFSSFTKAL
+1413 GLEEHKFSSFTKTL
-1427 GQSLYDSVKNSLVKA
+1427 GQSLYDSVKNSLIKA

-1454 KFIRAENFQAQLEKA
+1454 KFIRAEDFQAQLEKA
-1469 GNFKDVLGIADGI
+1469 GNFKDALRIADGI
-1482 MKKFSYEL
+1482 MKKFGYEL
-1490 EAAGFGGFD
+1490 EANGLGGFD
-1499 AINNIRREEDTQL
+1499 GINNIRREEDTQL

-1522 NVNIN
+1522 NVNF
-1527 VTNNFYAEVYGVD
+1527 TFNNTYNGDIYGIED
-1540 DLDTRIAKGTESGIK
+1540 FNGKIRRMWTECWEEQRK
-1555 NWLNRPNGSN
+1555 KPNGSR

>member
-9 TVSLKDEASP
+9 TVSLNDEASP

-25 TRFGMSTSDF
+25 NRFGMSTNKF

-50 QQINKLDFK
+50 REINKLDFK

-372 QKMMDTFTQKFKQVK
+372 QKMMNTFTQKFKQVK

-417 DKVFSQENINN
+417 DKVFSQENIDK

-468 LSVLKNGLGAMKNNV
+468 LSVLKNGLGATRNNI

-488 GVMAH
+488 SVMSY
-493 FARRTPEQMQL
+493 FAKKTPEQMQL
-504 PGMGTT
+504 PGMGTSGT
-510 SVPKT
+510 KT
-515 SMFAGMLSSF
+515 SMFAGLLTSF
-525 QGIIGKFKALFA
+525 QGMIGKFKSLFA
-537 GGFTGALKSLGSVI
+537 GGFTAALKSLGGVI

-556 YILGSVKVFAA
+556 YILGSVKVFVA

-575 GGVVAAVILALKLLW
+575 GAVVGAVILALKLLW

-647 VASAI
+647 VANAI
-652 GSFINW
+652 GSFVNW

-672 EIEAVNLN
+672 EIEAVNLD

-709 DKDVDPT
+709 DKNVVPT
-716 GGNVADLANSAQETA
+716 EGNVADLANSAEDVA
-731 NKFREGFEKLMSEI
+731 KKFREGFEKLMSEI

-790 KISYLLQGINL
+790 KISYLSKGINI
-801 ESLPKTF
+801 ESMAKSF
-808 EQKIMDLQEAAKK
+808 EQKKKDLEQMIEAQK
-821 QEEVIERL
+821 EIIERK
-829 KIKKVEPHVLQEA
+829 KIKGIDEYALKEL
-842 EDKLKSI
+842 EDQLKNM

-895 AIVER
+895 AIVEK
-900 MVNDGLLDEKVLKD
+900 MVNDGLLDEKFLKD

-987 SITGMFGAKAGAFT
+987 SITGMFSGASGAFT
-1001 AGMNSLGAIAGAV
+1001 AGMTSLGAIAGAV

-1096 NFDLLHHSVI
+1096 NFDLLHHSMI

-1111 ADIAALEKGSK
+1111 ADITAIEKGSK

-1162 SEMKQLDSVLHNV
+1162 GEMKQLDSVLHNV

-1308 VAYDVVFSDLDHYLT
+1308 VAYDVVFSDLDNYLT
-1323 QAFEKISNKLVDIK
+1323 RAFEKISNKLVDIK

-1522 NVNIN
+1522 NVNMTFNITHN
-1527 VTNNFYAEVYGVD
+1527 GDVYGIE
-1540 DLDTRIAKGTESGIK
+1540 DLNGKIRRMWTECWEEQRK
-1555 NWLNRPNGSN
+1555 KPNGSN

>member
-1 MIDNNMTM
+1 
-9 TVSLKDEASP
+9 
-19 EFKKMA
+19 
-25 TRFGMSTSDF
+25 
-35 KKYLKDMMAKAKEME
+35 
-50 QQINKLDFK
+50 
-59 KLQENI
+59 
-65 KTLRQEAQTQLA
+65 
-77 EMKKS
+77 
-82 LESLKAKSKDVF
+82 
-94 LSIEKWTTRAVTA
+94 
-107 IVAYTTIAGKQFA
+107 
-120 DLESNIKKVET
+120 
-131 ISDDSFKKISK
+131 
-142 EVRNMA
+142 NMA

-372 QKMMDTFTQKFKQVK
+372 QKMMNTFTQKFKQVK

-396 IFETIAPQIDK
+396 VFETIAPQIDK

-417 DKVFSQENINN
+417 DKVFSQENIDK

-488 GVMAH
+488 GVMASAGKAYN
-493 FARRTPEQMQL
+493 FTKNIPNL
-504 PGMGTT
+504 TT
-510 SVPKT
+510 SSGFKNGIQALNNAAGNISIKSITSILGGAFKGLGNILKNIVPY
-515 SMFAGMLSSF
+515 
-525 QGIIGKFKALFA
+525 
-537 GGFTGALKSLGSVI
+537 V
-551 GRIIP
+551 
-556 YILGSVKVFAA
+556 LGSVKVFVA

-575 GGVVAAVILALKLLW
+575 GAVVGVVIAALKLLW

-620 GKQLYTFLLNTFTG
+620 GKQLYTFLVNTFTG
-634 DGVFGMVGKAIGS
+634 DGVFGMVGKAIGGL
-647 VASAI
+647 ASAL
-652 GSFINW
+652 GSFFNW
-658 IIEAANKLLRKIGK
+658 ILEKANWFLKFIGK
-672 EIEAVNLN
+672 GLERANTRDDKKSYWGNVYDPNNSNDGFLSVPSGIGKTTKE
-680 YQNKQQNGASIEYWE
+680 NKDTI
-695 QQQAAL
+695 L
-701 NPIVAKGK
+701 
-709 DKDVDPT
+709 
-716 GGNVADLANSAQETA
+716 GGNVADLANSAEGVA
-731 NKFREGFEKLMSEI
+731 KKFREGFEKLMSEI

-900 MVNDGLLDEKVLKD
+900 MANDGLLDEKVLKD

-1077 MLTDIAKNPTIK
+1077 MLTDVAKNPTIK

-1096 NFDLLHHSVI
+1096 NFDLLHHSMI

-1111 ADIAALEKGSK
+1111 ADITALEKGSK

-1272 MLDVRNSTIEG
+1272 MLDVRNNTIEG

-1308 VAYDVVFSDLDHYLT
+1308 VAYDVVFSDLDYYLT
-1323 QAFEKISNKLVDIK
+1323 QAFEKISNKLVNIK

-1427 GQSLYDSVKNSLVKA
+1427 GQSLYDSVKNSLIKA

-1482 MKKFSYEL
+1482 MKKFGYEL
-1490 EAAGFGGFD
+1490 EAAGLGGFD

-1512 GNAYYTDKAA
+1512 GDAYYTDKAA
-1522 NVNIN
+1522 NVNMTFNITHN
-1527 VTNNFYAEVYGVD
+1527 GDVYGIE
-1540 DLDTRIAKGTESGIK
+1540 DLNGKIRRMWTECWEEQRK
-1555 NWLNRPNGSN
+1555 KPKAYL

>member
-9 TVSLKDEASP
+9 IVSLKDEASP

-82 LESLKAKSKDVF
+82 LESLKEKSKDVF

-120 DLESNIKKVET
+120 DLETNIKKVET

-148 MASGTSSK
+148 MDSGTSSK

-212 EVNRVSDILIQTQN
+212 QVNRVSDILIQTQN

-364 SGTTDKAF
+364 GGTTDKAF

-493 FARRTPEQMQL
+493 FARRTPEQLQL

-510 SVPKT
+510 SIPKT

-525 QGIIGKFKALFA
+525 QKIVGKFKALFA

-575 GGVVAAVILALKLLW
+575 GGVVATVILALKLLW
-590 DILSKNK
+590 NILSKNK

-606 LTNLKEFISNIIYV
+606 LTNLKDFISNIIYV

-634 DGVFGMVGKAIGS
+634 NGVFGMVGKAIGS

-701 NPIVAKGK
+701 NPIITKGK
-709 DKDVDPT
+709 DKDVVPT

-772 IDEINRAI
+772 IEEINRAI

-790 KISYLLQGINL
+790 KISYLSKGINI
-801 ESLPKTF
+801 ESMEKSF
-808 EQKIMDLQEAAKK
+808 EQKKKDLEQMIEAQK
-821 QEEVIERL
+821 ELIERN
-829 KIKKVEPHVLQEA
+829 KIKGIDEYPLKEL
-842 EDKLKSI
+842 EDQLKNM

-895 AIVER
+895 AIVEQ

-914 YKKYLDEIKKKQQD
+914 YKKNLDEIKKKQQE
-928 VMAQG
+928 VQAQG
-933 LTTWQ
+933 LTTWE

-967 NVLGNVFSIGSA
+967 NILGNVFSIGSA
-979 LKNWGGMS
+979 MKNWGGMS
-987 SITGMFGAKAGAFT
+987 SITGMFSKAGSFSG
-1001 AGMNSLGAIAGAV
+1001 GMASLGAVAGAV

-1025 SLFGRSGK
+1025 SLIGRSGK
-1033 KKAAAIDAR
+1033 KKAAKIDAR

-1077 MLTDIAKNPTIK
+1077 MLTDVAKNPTIR
-1089 MIFGGES
+1089 MIVGGEN
-1096 NFDLLHHSVI
+1096 NFDLLHNSMI
-1106 AGKHF
+1106 GGKHF
-1111 ADIAALEKGSK
+1111 ADIVALEKGSA
-1122 RYRSGFRKKSKSTYT
+1122 RYRSGFRHKHKSTYT

-1151 FSKSELDAFTD
+1151 FDKTELDAFTD
-1162 SEMKQLDSVLHNV
+1162 SEMKQLDNVLNQV

-1210 EKEKADLFKGS
+1210 EREKADLFKGS
-1221 TLESFTGVEY
+1221 TLESFSGVEY

-1253 QYNET
+1253 QYNKT

-1283 FASGNGGFLSSM
+1283 FASGNGGFLTSM

-1308 VAYDVVFSDLDHYLT
+1308 VAYDLVFSDLDHYLT

-1337 KNGKLDFKGL
+1337 KSGKLDFKGL
-1347 FSDFDFEKL
+1347 FSDFDFEKI

-1378 SNGIDLSLINKM
+1378 SRGVDLSLINKM

-1398 RINDLKNALSSAMNA
+1398 RINSLKNALSSAMSA

-1427 GQSLYDSVKNSLVKA
+1427 GQSLYDSVKNSLIKA

-1454 KFIRAENFQAQLEKA
+1454 KFIKAEDFQSQLEKA
-1469 GNFKDVLGIADGI
+1469 GNFKEALRIADGI
-1482 MKKFSYEL
+1482 MKKFGYEL
-1490 EAAGFGGFD
+1490 EANGLGGFD
-1499 AINNIRREEDTQL
+1499 GINNIRREEDTQL

>member
-9 TVSLKDEASP
+9 TVSLNDEASP

-25 TRFGMSTSDF
+25 NRFGMSTNKF

-50 QQINKLDFK
+50 REINKLDFK

-372 QKMMDTFTQKFKQVK
+372 QKMMNTFTQKFKQVK

-417 DKVFSQENINN
+417 DKVFSQENIDK

-468 LSVLKNGLGAMKNNV
+468 LSVLKNGLGATRNNI

-488 GVMAH
+488 SVMSY
-493 FARRTPEQMQL
+493 FAKKTPEQMQL
-504 PGMGTT
+504 PGMGTSGT
-510 SVPKT
+510 KT
-515 SMFAGMLSSF
+515 SMFAGLLTSF
-525 QGIIGKFKALFA
+525 QGMIGKFKSLFA
-537 GGFTGALKSLGSVI
+537 GGFTAALKSLGGVI

-556 YILGSVKVFAA
+556 YILGSVKVFVA

-575 GGVVAAVILALKLLW
+575 GAVVGAVILALKLLW

-652 GSFINW
+652 GSFVNW

-672 EIEAVNLN
+672 EIEAVNLD

-709 DKDVDPT
+709 DKNVVPT
-716 GGNVADLANSAQETA
+716 EGNVADLANSAEDVA
-731 NKFREGFEKLMSEI
+731 KKFREGFEKLMSEI

-790 KISYLLQGINL
+790 KISYLSKGINI
-801 ESLPKTF
+801 ESMAKSF
-808 EQKIMDLQEAAKK
+808 EQKKKDLEQMIEAQK
-821 QEEVIERL
+821 EIIERK
-829 KIKKVEPHVLQEA
+829 KIKGIDEYALKEL
-842 EDKLKSI
+842 EDQLKNM

-895 AIVER
+895 AIVEK
-900 MVNDGLLDEKVLKD
+900 MVNDGLLDEKFLKD

-987 SITGMFGAKAGAFT
+987 SITGMFSGASGAFT
-1001 AGMNSLGAIAGAV
+1001 AGMTSLGAIAGAV

-1042 NKENEEAYKKQISAL
+1042 NKENEEA
-1057 QQLTQ
+1057 
-1062 AIQQNSERIKSFADR
+1062 
-1077 MLTDIAKNPTIK
+1077 
-1089 MIFGGES
+1089 
-1096 NFDLLHHSVI
+1096 
-1106 AGKHF
+1106 
-1111 ADIAALEKGSK
+1111 
-1122 RYRSGFRKKSKSTYT
+1122 
-1137 KVDIGESEL
+1137 
-1146 LRYLG
+1146 
-1151 FSKSELDAFTD
+1151 
-1162 SEMKQLDSVLHNV
+1162 
-1175 NHETLRRATGRNLT
+1175 
-1189 ESSIEEWKKQVH
+1189 
-1201 EFVEQIKYL
+1201 
-1210 EKEKADLFKGS
+1210 
-1221 TLESFTGVEY
+1221 
-1231 KTEKELIKEYTE
+1231 
-1243 QFKQMGLVGE
+1243 
-1253 QYNET
+1253 
-1258 IKEMAKNNQVLITS
+1258 
-1272 MLDVRNSTIEG
+1272 
-1283 FASGNGGFLSSM
+1283 
-1295 KSYFEK
+1295 
-1301 IFKNASS
+1301 
-1308 VAYDVVFSDLDHYLT
+1308 
-1323 QAFEKISNKLVDIK
+1323 
-1337 KNGKLDFKGL
+1337 
-1347 FSDFDFEKL
+1347 
-1356 KNLDIMEKQV
+1356 
-1366 KQSLDVIKKELL
+1366 
-1378 SNGIDLSLINKM
+1378 
-1390 LPWSDFND
+1390 
-1398 RINDLKNALSSAMNA
+1398 
-1413 GLEEHKFSSFTKAL
+1413 
-1427 GQSLYDSVKNSLVKA
+1427 
-1442 FSESALYQGMIE
+1442 
-1454 KFIRAENFQAQLEKA
+1454 
-1469 GNFKDVLGIADGI
+1469 
-1482 MKKFSYEL
+1482 
-1490 EAAGFGGFD
+1490 
-1499 AINNIRREEDTQL
+1499 
-1512 GNAYYTDKAA
+1512 
-1522 NVNIN
+1522 
-1527 VTNNFYAEVYGVD
+1527 
-1540 DLDTRIAKGTESGIK
+1540 
-1555 NWLNRPNGSN
+1555 

>member
-9 TVSLKDEASP
+9 TVSLNDEASP
-19 EFKKMA
+19 EFKKM
-25 TRFGMSTSDF
+25 TNRFGMSTNKF

-50 QQINKLDFK
+50 REINKLDFK

-372 QKMMDTFTQKFKQVK
+372 QKMMNTFTQKFKQVK

-417 DKVFSQENINN
+417 DKVFSQENIDK

-468 LSVLKNGLGAMKNNV
+468 LSVLKNGLGATRNNI

-488 GVMAH
+488 SVMSY
-493 FARRTPEQMQL
+493 FAKKTPEQMQL
-504 PGMGTT
+504 PGMGTSGT
-510 SVPKT
+510 KT
-515 SMFAGMLSSF
+515 SMFAGLLTSF
-525 QGIIGKFKALFA
+525 QGMIGKFKSLFA
-537 GGFTGALKSLGSVI
+537 GGFTAALKSLGGVI

-556 YILGSVKVFAA
+556 YILGSVKVFVA

-575 GGVVAAVILALKLLW
+575 GAVVGAVILALKLLW

-652 GSFINW
+652 GSFVNW

-672 EIEAVNLN
+672 EIEAVNLD

-709 DKDVDPT
+709 DKNVVPT
-716 GGNVADLANSAQETA
+716 EGNVADLANSAEDVA
-731 NKFREGFEKLMSEI
+731 KKFREGFEKLMSEI

-790 KISYLLQGINL
+790 KISYLSKGINI
-801 ESLPKTF
+801 ESMAKSF
-808 EQKIMDLQEAAKK
+808 EQKKKDLEQMIEAQK
-821 QEEVIERL
+821 EIIERK
-829 KIKKVEPHVLQEA
+829 KIKGIDEYALKEL
-842 EDKLKSI
+842 EDQLKNM

-895 AIVER
+895 AIVEK
-900 MVNDGLLDEKVLKD
+900 MVNDGLLDEKFLKD

-987 SITGMFGAKAGAFT
+987 SITGMFSGASGAFT
-1001 AGMNSLGAIAGAV
+1001 AGMTSLGAIAGAV

-1096 NFDLLHHSVI
+1096 NFDLLHHSMI

-1111 ADIAALEKGSK
+1111 ADITAIEKGSK

-1162 SEMKQLDSVLHNV
+1162 GEMKQLDSVLHNV

-1308 VAYDVVFSDLDHYLT
+1308 VAYDVVFSDLDNYLT
-1323 QAFEKISNKLVDIK
+1323 RAFEKISNKLVDIK

-1522 NVNIN
+1522 NVNMTFNITHN
-1527 VTNNFYAEVYGVD
+1527 GDVYGIE
-1540 DLDTRIAKGTESGIK
+1540 DLNGKIRRMWTECWEEQRK
-1555 NWLNRPNGSN
+1555 KPNGSN

>member
-9 TVSLKDEASP
+9 TVSLNDEASP

-25 TRFGMSTSDF
+25 NRFGMSTNKF

-50 QQINKLDFK
+50 REINKLDFK

-372 QKMMDTFTQKFKQVK
+372 QKMMNTFTQKFKQVK

-417 DKVFSQENINN
+417 DKVFSQENIDK

-468 LSVLKNGLGAMKNNV
+468 LSVLKNGLGATRNNI

-488 GVMAH
+488 SVMSY
-493 FARRTPEQMQL
+493 FAKKTPEQMQL
-504 PGMGTT
+504 PGMGTSGT
-510 SVPKT
+510 KT
-515 SMFAGMLSSF
+515 SMFAGLLTSF
-525 QGIIGKFKALFA
+525 QGMIGKFKSLFA
-537 GGFTGALKSLGSVI
+537 GGFTAALKSLGGVI

-556 YILGSVKVFAA
+556 YILGSVKVFVA

-575 GGVVAAVILALKLLW
+575 GAVVGAVILALKLLW

-652 GSFINW
+652 GSFVNW

-672 EIEAVNLN
+672 EIEAVNLD

-709 DKDVDPT
+709 DKNVVPT
-716 GGNVADLANSAQETA
+716 EGNVADLANSAEDVA
-731 NKFREGFEKLMSEI
+731 KKFREGFEKLMSEI

-1001 AGMNSLGAIAGAV
+1001 AGMTSLGAIAGAV

-1033 KKAAAIDAR
+1033 KKAAAIDAK

-1096 NFDLLHHSVI
+1096 NFDLLHHSMI

-1111 ADIAALEKGSK
+1111 ADITALEKGSK

-1221 TLESFTGVEY
+1221 TLESFAGVEY

-1308 VAYDVVFSDLDHYLT
+1308 VAYDVVFSDLDNYLT
-1323 QAFEKISNKLVDIK
+1323 RAFEKISNKLVDIK

-1356 KNLDIMEKQV
+1356 KNLDITEKQV
-1366 KQSLDVIKKELL
+1366 KQSLDVIKKDLL

-1454 KFIRAENFQAQLEKA
+1454 KFIKAENFQAQLEKA

-1522 NVNIN
+1522 NVNMTFNITHN
-1527 VTNNFYAEVYGVD
+1527 GDVYGIE
-1540 DLDTRIAKGTESGIK
+1540 DLNGKIRRMWTECWEEQRK
-1555 NWLNRPNGSN
+1555 KPNGSN

>member
-9 TVSLKDEASP
+9 TVSLNDEASP

-25 TRFGMSTSDF
+25 NRFGMSTNKF

-50 QQINKLDFK
+50 REINKLDFK

-372 QKMMDTFTQKFKQVK
+372 QKMMNTFTQKFKQVK

-417 DKVFSQENINN
+417 DKVFSQENIDK

-468 LSVLKNGLGAMKNNV
+468 LSVLKNGLGATRNNI

-488 GVMAH
+488 SVMSY
-493 FARRTPEQMQL
+493 FAKKTPEQMQL
-504 PGMGTT
+504 PGMGTSGT
-510 SVPKT
+510 KT
-515 SMFAGMLSSF
+515 SMFAGLLTSF
-525 QGIIGKFKALFA
+525 QGMIGKFKSLFA
-537 GGFTGALKSLGSVI
+537 GGFTAALKSLGGVI

-556 YILGSVKVFAA
+556 YILGSVKVFVA

-575 GGVVAAVILALKLLW
+575 GAVVGAVILALKLLW

-652 GSFINW
+652 GSFVNW

-672 EIEAVNLN
+672 EIEAVNLD

-709 DKDVDPT
+709 DKNVVPT
-716 GGNVADLANSAQETA
+716 EGNVADLANSAEDVA
-731 NKFREGFEKLMSEI
+731 KKFREGFEKLMSEI

-790 KISYLLQGINL
+790 KISYLSKGINI
-801 ESLPKTF
+801 ESMAKSF
-808 EQKIMDLQEAAKK
+808 EQKKKDLEQMIEAQK
-821 QEEVIERL
+821 EIIERK
-829 KIKKVEPHVLQEA
+829 KIKGIDEYALKEL
-842 EDKLKSI
+842 EDQLKNM

-895 AIVER
+895 AIVEK
-900 MVNDGLLDEKVLKD
+900 MVNDGLLDEKFLKD

-987 SITGMFGAKAGAFT
+987 SITGMFSGASGAFT
-1001 AGMNSLGAIAGAV
+1001 AGMTSLGAIAGAV

-1077 MLTDIAKNPTIK
+1077 MLTDVAKNPTIK

-1096 NFDLLHHSVI
+1096 NFDLLHHSMI

-1111 ADIAALEKGSK
+1111 ADITALEKGSK

-1308 VAYDVVFSDLDHYLT
+1308 VAYDVVFSDLDNYLT
-1323 QAFEKISNKLVDIK
+1323 RAFEKISNKLVDIK

-1347 FSDFDFEKL
+1347 FSDFDFKKL

-1378 SNGIDLSLINKM
+1378 SHGVDLSLINKM

-1469 GNFKDVLGIADGI
+1469 GNFKDVLGIA
-1482 MKKFSYEL
+1482 
-1490 EAAGFGGFD
+1490 
-1499 AINNIRREEDTQL
+1499 
-1512 GNAYYTDKAA
+1512 
-1522 NVNIN
+1522 
-1527 VTNNFYAEVYGVD
+1527 
-1540 DLDTRIAKGTESGIK
+1540 
-1555 NWLNRPNGSN
+1555 

>member
-9 TVSLKDEASP
+9 TVSLNDEASP

-25 TRFGMSTSDF
+25 NRFGMSTNKF

-50 QQINKLDFK
+50 REINKLDFK

-372 QKMMDTFTQKFKQVK
+372 QKMMNTFTQKFKQVK

-417 DKVFSQENINN
+417 DKVFSQENIDK

-468 LSVLKNGLGAMKNNV
+468 LSVLKNGLGATRNNI

-488 GVMAH
+488 SVMSY
-493 FARRTPEQMQL
+493 FAKKTPEQMQL
-504 PGMGTT
+504 PGMGTSGT
-510 SVPKT
+510 KT
-515 SMFAGMLSSF
+515 SMFAGLLTSF
-525 QGIIGKFKALFA
+525 QGMIGKFKSLFA
-537 GGFTGALKSLGSVI
+537 GGFTAALKSLGGVI

-556 YILGSVKVFAA
+556 YILGSVKVFVA

-575 GGVVAAVILALKLLW
+575 GAVVGAVILALKLLW

-652 GSFINW
+652 GSFVNW

-672 EIEAVNLN
+672 EIEAVNLD

-709 DKDVDPT
+709 DKNVVPT
-716 GGNVADLANSAQETA
+716 EGNVADLANSAEDVA
-731 NKFREGFEKLMSEI
+731 KKFREGFEKLMSEI

-790 KISYLLQGINL
+790 KISYLSKGINI
-801 ESLPKTF
+801 ESMAKSF
-808 EQKIMDLQEAAKK
+808 EQKKKDLEQMIEAQK
-821 QEEVIERL
+821 EIIERK
-829 KIKKVEPHVLQEA
+829 KIKGIDEYALKEL
-842 EDKLKSI
+842 EDQLKNM

-895 AIVER
+895 AIVEK
-900 MVNDGLLDEKVLKD
+900 MVNDGLLDEKFLKD

-987 SITGMFGAKAGAFT
+987 SITGMFSGASGAFT
-1001 AGMNSLGAIAGAV
+1001 AGMTSLGAIAGAV

-1096 NFDLLHHSVI
+1096 NFDLLHHSMI

-1111 ADIAALEKGSK
+1111 ADITAIEKGSK

-1162 SEMKQLDSVLHNV
+1162 GEMKQLDSVLHNV

-1308 VAYDVVFSDLDHYLT
+1308 VAYDVVFSDLDNYLT
-1323 QAFEKISNKLVDIK
+1323 RAFEKISNKLVDIK

-1522 NVNIN
+1522 NVNMTFNITHN
-1527 VTNNFYAEVYGVD
+1527 GDVYGIE
-1540 DLDTRIAKGTESGIK
+1540 DLNGKIRRMWTECWEEQRK
-1555 NWLNRPNGSN
+1555 KPNGSN

>member
-9 TVSLKDEASP
+9 TVSLNDEASP

-25 TRFGMSTSDF
+25 NRFGMSTNEF
-35 KKYLKDMMAKAKEME
+35 KKYLKDMMSKAKEME
-50 QQINKLDFK
+50 REINKLDFK

-82 LESLKAKSKDVF
+82 LESLKTKSKDVF

-372 QKMMDTFTQKFKQVK
+372 QKMMNTFTQKFKQVK

-396 IFETIAPQIDK
+396 VFETIAPQIDK

-417 DKVFSQENINN
+417 DKVFSQENIDK

-436 VTLGIALKGLKF
+436 VTLGIALKSLKF

-488 GVMAH
+488 GVMASAANGVNRIAH
-493 FARRTPEQMQL
+493 GAITISPKFSLNSIVARVLDGAFKGLENIFKNI
-504 PGMGTT
+504 
-510 SVPKT
+510 VPYV
-515 SMFAGMLSSF
+515 L
-525 QGIIGKFKALFA
+525 
-537 GGFTGALKSLGSVI
+537 GAT
-551 GRIIP
+551 
-556 YILGSVKVFAA
+556 KVFIA

-575 GGVVAAVILALKLLW
+575 GAVVGVVIAALKLLW

-620 GKQLYTFLLNTFTG
+620 GKQLYTFLVNTFTG

-658 IIEAANKLLRKIGK
+658 IIEAANTLLRKIGK

-680 YQNKQQNGASIEYWE
+680 YQNKHQNGASIEYWE

-709 DKDVDPT
+709 DKNVDPT
-716 GGNVADLANSAQETA
+716 GGNVADLANSAEDVA
-731 NKFREGFEKLMSEI
+731 KKFREGFEKLMSEI

-780 NNVKLDILAD
+780 NNVKLDILTD
-790 KISYLLQGINL
+790 KISYLLQGISL

-808 EQKIMDLQEAAKK
+808 EQKMVDLQEAAKK
-821 QEEVIERL
+821 QEEIIERL
-829 KIKKVEPHVLQEA
+829 NIKKVEPHVLQEA

-900 MVNDGLLDEKVLKD
+900 MANDGLLDEKVLKD

-987 SITGMFGAKAGAFT
+987 SITGMFSGASGAFT
-1001 AGMNSLGAIAGAV
+1001 AGMTSLGAIAGAV

-1033 KKAAAIDAR
+1033 KKAAAIDAK

-1096 NFDLLHHSVI
+1096 NFDLLHHSMI

-1111 ADIAALEKGSK
+1111 ADITALEKGSK

-1137 KVDIGESEL
+1137 KVDIGEGEL
-1146 LRYLG
+1146 LKYLG
-1151 FSKSELDAFTD
+1151 FAKTELDAFTD
-1162 SEMKQLDSVLHNV
+1162 EEMKQLDSVLDKV

-1308 VAYDVVFSDLDHYLT
+1308 VAYDVVFSDLDYYLT
-1323 QAFEKISNKLVDIK
+1323 QAFEKISNKLVNIK

-1427 GQSLYDSVKNSLVKA
+1427 GQSLYDSVKNSLIKA

-1482 MKKFSYEL
+1482 MKKFGYEL

-1522 NVNIN
+1522 NVNMTFNITHN
-1527 VTNNFYAEVYGVD
+1527 GDVYGIE
-1540 DLDTRIAKGTESGIK
+1540 DLNGKIRRMWTECWEEQRK
-1555 NWLNRPNGSN
+1555 KPKAYL

>member
-9 TVSLKDEASP
+9 TVSLNDEASP

-25 TRFGMSTSDF
+25 NRFGMSTNKF

-50 QQINKLDFK
+50 REINKLDFK

-252 LEELAGAM
+252 LEELSGAM

-372 QKMMDTFTQKFKQVK
+372 QKMMNTFTQKFKQVK

-396 IFETIAPQIDK
+396 VFETIAPQIDK

-417 DKVFSQENINN
+417 DKVFSQENINK

-488 GVMAH
+488 GVMASAGKAYN
-493 FARRTPEQMQL
+493 FTKNIPNL
-504 PGMGTT
+504 TT
-510 SVPKT
+510 SSGFKNGIQALNNAAGNISIKSITSILGGAFKGLGNILKNIVPY
-515 SMFAGMLSSF
+515 
-525 QGIIGKFKALFA
+525 
-537 GGFTGALKSLGSVI
+537 V
-551 GRIIP
+551 
-556 YILGSVKVFAA
+556 LGSVKVFVA

-575 GGVVAAVILALKLLW
+575 GAVVGVVIAALKLLW

-620 GKQLYTFLLNTFTG
+620 GKQLYTFLVNTFTG
-634 DGVFGMVGKAIGS
+634 DGVFGMVGKAIGGL
-647 VASAI
+647 ASAL
-652 GSFINW
+652 GSFFNW
-658 IIEAANKLLRKIGK
+658 ILEKANWFLKFIGK
-672 EIEAVNLN
+672 GLERANTRDDKKSYWGNVYDPNNSNDGFLSVPSGIGKTTKE
-680 YQNKQQNGASIEYWE
+680 NKDTI
-695 QQQAAL
+695 L
-701 NPIVAKGK
+701 
-709 DKDVDPT
+709 
-716 GGNVADLANSAQETA
+716 GGNVADLANSAEGVA
-731 NKFREGFEKLMSEI
+731 KKFREGFEKLMSEI

-1077 MLTDIAKNPTIK
+1077 MLTDVAKNPTIK

-1096 NFDLLHHSVI
+1096 NFDLLHHSMI

-1111 ADIAALEKGSK
+1111 ADITALEKGSK

-1272 MLDVRNSTIEG
+1272 MLDVRNNTIEG

-1308 VAYDVVFSDLDHYLT
+1308 VAYDVVFSDLDYYLT
-1323 QAFEKISNKLVDIK
+1323 QAFEKISNKLVNIK

-1427 GQSLYDSVKNSLVKA
+1427 GQSLYDSVKNSLIKA

-1482 MKKFSYEL
+1482 MKKFGYEL

-1512 GNAYYTDKAA
+1512 GNACYTDKAA
-1522 NVNIN
+1522 NVNMTFNITHN
-1527 VTNNFYAEVYGVD
+1527 GDVYGIE
-1540 DLDTRIAKGTESGIK
+1540 DLNGKIRRMWTECWEEQRK
-1555 NWLNRPNGSN
+1555 KPKAYL

>member
-9 TVSLKDEASP
+9 TVSLNDEASP

-25 TRFGMSTSDF
+25 NRFGMSTNKF

-50 QQINKLDFK
+50 REINKLDFK

-252 LEELAGAM
+252 LEELSGAM

-372 QKMMDTFTQKFKQVK
+372 QKMMNTFTQKFKQVK

-396 IFETIAPQIDK
+396 VFETIAPQIDK

-417 DKVFSQENINN
+417 DKVFSQENINK

-488 GVMAH
+488 GVMASAGKAYN
-493 FARRTPEQMQL
+493 FTKNIPNL
-504 PGMGTT
+504 TT
-510 SVPKT
+510 SSGFKNGIQALNNAAGNISIKSITSILGGAFKGLGNILKNIVPY
-515 SMFAGMLSSF
+515 
-525 QGIIGKFKALFA
+525 
-537 GGFTGALKSLGSVI
+537 V
-551 GRIIP
+551 
-556 YILGSVKVFAA
+556 LGSVKVFVA

-575 GGVVAAVILALKLLW
+575 GAVVGVVIAALKLLW

-620 GKQLYTFLLNTFTG
+620 GKQLYTFLVNTFTG
-634 DGVFGMVGKAIGS
+634 DGVFGMVGKAIGGL
-647 VASAI
+647 ASAL
-652 GSFINW
+652 GSFFNW
-658 IIEAANKLLRKIGK
+658 ILEKANWFLKFIGK
-672 EIEAVNLN
+672 GLERANTRDDKKSYWGNVYDPNNSNDGFLSVPSGIGKTTKE
-680 YQNKQQNGASIEYWE
+680 NKDTI
-695 QQQAAL
+695 L
-701 NPIVAKGK
+701 
-709 DKDVDPT
+709 
-716 GGNVADLANSAQETA
+716 GGNVADLANSAEGVA
-731 NKFREGFEKLMSEI
+731 KKFREGFEKLMSEI

-1096 NFDLLHHSVI
+1096 NFDLLHHSMI

-1111 ADIAALEKGSK
+1111 ADITALEKGSK

-1308 VAYDVVFSDLDHYLT
+1308 VAYDVVFSDLDYYLT

-1427 GQSLYDSVKNSLVKA
+1427 GQSLYDSVKNSLIKA

-1482 MKKFSYEL
+1482 MKKFGYEL
-1490 EAAGFGGFD
+1490 EAAGLGGFD

>member
-9 TVSLKDEASP
+9 IVSLKDEASP

-82 LESLKAKSKDVF
+82 LESLKEKSKDVF

-120 DLESNIKKVET
+120 DLETNIKKVET

-212 EVNRVSDILIQTQN
+212 QVNRVSDILIQTQN

-364 SGTTDKAF
+364 GGTTDKAF

-493 FARRTPEQMQL
+493 FARRTPEQLQL

-525 QGIIGKFKALFA
+525 QKIVGKFKALFA

-575 GGVVAAVILALKLLW
+575 GGVVAAVIIALKLLW
-590 DILSKNK
+590 NILSKNK

-634 DGVFGMVGKAIGS
+634 NGVFGMVGKAIGS

-695 QQQAAL
+695 QQQAVL
-701 NPIVAKGK
+701 NPVVAKGK
-709 DKDVDPT
+709 DKNVETT

-772 IDEINRAI
+772 IEEINRAI

-790 KISYLLQGINL
+790 KISYLSKGINI
-801 ESLPKTF
+801 ESMEKSF
-808 EQKIMDLQEAAKK
+808 EQKKKDLEQMIEAQK
-821 QEEVIERL
+821 ELIERN
-829 KIKKVEPHVLQEA
+829 KIKGIDEYPLKEL
-842 EDKLKSI
+842 EDQLKNM

-895 AIVER
+895 AIVEQ

-914 YKKYLDEIKKKQQD
+914 YKKNLDEIKKKQQE
-928 VMAQG
+928 VQAQG
-933 LTTWQ
+933 LTTWE

-967 NVLGNVFSIGSA
+967 NILGNVFSIGSA
-979 LKNWGGMS
+979 MKNWGGMA
-987 SITGMFGAKAGAFT
+987 SITEMFSGGSAAFSGGMA
-1001 AGMNSLGAIAGAV
+1001 SLGAVAGAV

-1025 SLFGRSGK
+1025 SLIGRRGK
-1033 KKAAAIDAR
+1033 KKAAKIDAR

-1057 QQLTQ
+1057 HQLTQ

-1077 MLTDIAKNPTIK
+1077 MLTDVAKNPTIR
-1089 MIFGGES
+1089 MIVGGER
-1096 NFDLLHHSVI
+1096 NFDLLHNSMI
-1106 AGKHF
+1106 GGKHF
-1111 ADIAALEKGSK
+1111 ADITALEKGSA
-1122 RYRSGFRKKSKSTYT
+1122 RYRSGFRHKHKDTYT

-1151 FSKSELDAFTD
+1151 FDKTELDAFTD
-1162 SEMKQLDSVLHNV
+1162 SEMKQLDNVLNRV

-1210 EKEKADLFKGS
+1210 EREKADLFKGS
-1221 TLESFTGVEY
+1221 TLESFSGVEY

-1253 QYNET
+1253 QYNKT

-1308 VAYDVVFSDLDHYLT
+1308 VAYDMVFSDLDHYLT

-1337 KNGKLDFKGL
+1337 KSGKLDFKGL
-1347 FSDFDFEKL
+1347 FSDFDFEKF

-1378 SNGIDLSLINKM
+1378 SRGVDLSLINKM

-1398 RINDLKNALSSAMNA
+1398 RINDLKNALSSAMSA
-1413 GLEEHKFSSFTKAL
+1413 GLEEHKFSSFTKTL
-1427 GQSLYDSVKNSLVKA
+1427 GQSLYDSVKNSLIKA

-1454 KFIRAENFQAQLEKA
+1454 KFIRAEDFQAQLEKA
-1469 GNFKDVLGIADGI
+1469 GNFKDALRIADGI
-1482 MKKFSYEL
+1482 MKKFGYEL
-1490 EAAGFGGFD
+1490 EANGLGGFD
-1499 AINNIRREEDTQL
+1499 GINNIRREEDTQL

-1522 NVNIN
+1522 NVNI
-1527 VTNNFYAEVYGVD
+1527 TFNNTYNGDIYGFD
-1540 DLDTRIAKGTESGIK
+1540 DFESINRKMWLK
-1555 NWLNRPNGSN
+1555 NMEEYRLKPNGSN

>member
-9 TVSLKDEASP
+9 TVSLNDEASP

-25 TRFGMSTSDF
+25 NRFGMSTNEF
-35 KKYLKDMMAKAKEME
+35 KKYLKDMMTKAKEME
-50 QQINKLDFK
+50 REINKLDFK

-372 QKMMDTFTQKFKQVK
+372 QKMMNTFTQKFKQVK

-417 DKVFSQENINN
+417 DKVFSQENINK

-468 LSVLKNGLGAMKNNV
+468 LSVLKNGLGATRNNI

-488 GVMAH
+488 SVMSY
-493 FARRTPEQMQL
+493 FARKTPEQMQL
-504 PGMGTT
+504 PGMGTSGT
-510 SVPKT
+510 KT
-515 SMFAGMLSSF
+515 SMFTGLLTSF
-525 QGIIGKFKALFA
+525 QGMIGKFKSLFS
-537 GGFTGALKSLGSVI
+537 GGFTAALKSLGSVI

-556 YILGSVKVFAA
+556 YVLGSVKVFVA

-575 GGVVAAVILALKLLW
+575 GAVVGVVIAALKLLW

-620 GKQLYTFLLNTFTG
+620 GKQLYTFLVNTFTG

-658 IIEAANKLLRKIGK
+658 IIEAANTLLRKIGK

-680 YQNKQQNGASIEYWE
+680 YQNKHQNGASIEYWE

-709 DKDVDPT
+709 DKNVDPT
-716 GGNVADLANSAQETA
+716 GGNVADLANSAEDVA
-731 NKFREGFEKLMSEI
+731 KKFREGFEKLMSEI

-790 KISYLLQGINL
+790 KISYLSKGINI
-801 ESLPKTF
+801 ESMAKSF
-808 EQKIMDLQEAAKK
+808 EQKKKDLEQMIEAQK
-821 QEEVIERL
+821 EIIERK
-829 KIKKVEPHVLQEA
+829 KIKGIDEYALKEL
-842 EDKLKSI
+842 EDQLKNM

-895 AIVER
+895 AIVEK
-900 MVNDGLLDEKVLKD
+900 MVNDSLLDEKFLKD

-987 SITGMFGAKAGAFT
+987 SITGMFSGASGAFT
-1001 AGMNSLGAIAGAV
+1001 AGMTSLGAIAGAV

-1077 MLTDIAKNPTIK
+1077 MLTDVAKNPTIK

-1096 NFDLLHHSVI
+1096 NFDLLHHSMI

-1111 ADIAALEKGSK
+1111 ADITAIEKGSK

-1308 VAYDVVFSDLDHYLT
+1308 VAYDVVFSDLDNYLT
-1323 QAFEKISNKLVDIK
+1323 RAFEKISNKLVDIK

-1427 GQSLYDSVKNSLVKA
+1427 GQSLYDSVKNSLIKA

-1482 MKKFSYEL
+1482 MKKFGYEL
-1490 EAAGFGGFD
+1490 EAAGLGGFD

>member
-9 TVSLKDEASP
+9 TVSLNDEASP

-25 TRFGMSTSDF
+25 NRFGMSTNKF

-50 QQINKLDFK
+50 REINKLDFK

-372 QKMMDTFTQKFKQVK
+372 QKMMNTFTQKFKQVK

-417 DKVFSQENINN
+417 DKVFSQENIDK

-468 LSVLKNGLGAMKNNV
+468 LSVLKNGLGATRNNI

-488 GVMAH
+488 SVMSY
-493 FARRTPEQMQL
+493 FAKKTPEQMQL
-504 PGMGTT
+504 PGMGTSGT
-510 SVPKT
+510 KT
-515 SMFAGMLSSF
+515 SMFAGLLTSF
-525 QGIIGKFKALFA
+525 QGMIGKFKSLFA
-537 GGFTGALKSLGSVI
+537 GGFTAALKSLGGVI

-556 YILGSVKVFAA
+556 YILGSVKVFVA

-575 GGVVAAVILALKLLW
+575 GAVVGAVILALKLLW

-652 GSFINW
+652 GSFVNW

-672 EIEAVNLN
+672 EIEAVNLD

-709 DKDVDPT
+709 DKNVVPT
-716 GGNVADLANSAQETA
+716 EGNVADLANSAEDVA
-731 NKFREGFEKLMSEI
+731 KKFREGFEKLMSEI

-790 KISYLLQGINL
+790 KISYLSKGINI
-801 ESLPKTF
+801 ESMAKSF
-808 EQKIMDLQEAAKK
+808 EQKKKDLEQMIEAQK
-821 QEEVIERL
+821 EIIERK
-829 KIKKVEPHVLQEA
+829 KIKGIDEYALKEL
-842 EDKLKSI
+842 EDQLKNM

-895 AIVER
+895 AIVEK
-900 MVNDGLLDEKVLKD
+900 MVNDGLLDEKFLKD

-987 SITGMFGAKAGAFT
+987 SITGMFSGASGAFT
-1001 AGMNSLGAIAGAV
+1001 AGMTSLGAIAGAV

-1096 NFDLLHHSVI
+1096 NFDLLHHSMI

-1111 ADIAALEKGSK
+1111 ADITAIEKGSK

-1162 SEMKQLDSVLHNV
+1162 GEMKQLDSVLHNV

-1210 EKEKADLFKGS
+1210 KKEKADLFKGS

-1308 VAYDVVFSDLDHYLT
+1308 VAYDVVFSDLDNYLT
-1323 QAFEKISNKLVDIK
+1323 RAFEKISNKLVDIK

-1522 NVNIN
+1522 NVNMTFNITHN
-1527 VTNNFYAEVYGVD
+1527 GDVYGIE
-1540 DLDTRIAKGTESGIK
+1540 DLNGKIRRMWTECWEEQRK
-1555 NWLNRPNGSN
+1555 KPNGSN

>member
-9 TVSLKDEASP
+9 TVSLNDEASP

-25 TRFGMSTSDF
+25 NRFGMSTNKF

-50 QQINKLDFK
+50 REINKLDFK

-372 QKMMDTFTQKFKQVK
+372 QKMMNTFTQKFKQVK

-417 DKVFSQENINN
+417 DKVFSQENINK

-488 GVMAH
+488 GVMASAGKAYN
-493 FARRTPEQMQL
+493 FTKNIPNL
-504 PGMGTT
+504 TT
-510 SVPKT
+510 SSGFKNGIQALNNAAGNISIKSITSILGGAFKGLGNILKNIVPY
-515 SMFAGMLSSF
+515 
-525 QGIIGKFKALFA
+525 
-537 GGFTGALKSLGSVI
+537 V
-551 GRIIP
+551 
-556 YILGSVKVFAA
+556 LGSVKVFVA

-575 GGVVAAVILALKLLW
+575 GAVVGVVIAALKLLW

-620 GKQLYTFLLNTFTG
+620 GKQLYTFLVNTFTG
-634 DGVFGMVGKAIGS
+634 DGVFGMVGKAIGGL
-647 VASAI
+647 ASAL
-652 GSFINW
+652 GSFFNW
-658 IIEAANKLLRKIGK
+658 ILEKANWFLKFIGK
-672 EIEAVNLN
+672 GLERANTRDDKKSYWGNVYDPNNSNDGFLSVPSGIGKTTKE
-680 YQNKQQNGASIEYWE
+680 NKDTI
-695 QQQAAL
+695 L
-701 NPIVAKGK
+701 
-709 DKDVDPT
+709 
-716 GGNVADLANSAQETA
+716 GGNVADLANSAEGVA
-731 NKFREGFEKLMSEI
+731 KKFREGFEKLMSEI

-1001 AGMNSLGAIAGAV
+1001 AGMTSLGAIAGAV

-1033 KKAAAIDAR
+1033 KKAAAIDAK

-1096 NFDLLHHSVI
+1096 NFDLLHHSMI

-1111 ADIAALEKGSK
+1111 ADITALEKGSK

-1221 TLESFTGVEY
+1221 TLESFAGVEY

-1308 VAYDVVFSDLDHYLT
+1308 VAYDVVFSDLDNYLT
-1323 QAFEKISNKLVDIK
+1323 RAFEKISNKLVDIK

-1356 KNLDIMEKQV
+1356 KNLDITEKQV
-1366 KQSLDVIKKELL
+1366 KQSLDVIKKDLL

-1482 MKKFSYEL
+1482 IKKFGYEL
-1490 EAAGFGGFD
+1490 EAAGLGGFD

-1522 NVNIN
+1522 NVNLTFNITHN
-1527 VTNNFYAEVYGVD
+1527 GDVYGIE
-1540 DLDTRIAKGTESGIK
+1540 DLNGKIRRMWTECWEEQRK
-1555 NWLNRPNGSN
+1555 KPNGSN